1 MCDTTCD
8 CAAQTAAKRLRA
20 LSMSSLRYEEL
31 ELELVVVEVVGVGD
45 GTHCIDSDHCV
56 ES

>member
-1 MCDTTCD
+1 
-8 CAAQTAAKRLRA
+8 
-20 LSMSSLRYEEL
+20 MSSLRYEEL
-31 ELELVVVEVVGVGD
+31 ELELVVEVEVEVVGVGVGG